1 MDSLDGYPLQFE
13 DMPLKL
19 SKTAGRISKQMSQ
32 PKSTTTEVKAPKA
45 KYSKTRG
52 EHFKDIVITALIVGI
67 IAFVGG
73 MTFQGKQQDA
83 INTAVKGAQTVAPA
97 EVKK

>member
-52 EHFKDIVITALIVGI
+52 EHFKDIVIAMLITGI
-67 IAFVGG
+67 IAFISG
-73 MTFQGKQQDA
+73 MHFQASQQEA
-83 INTAVKGAQTVAPA
+83 IETAVKGAQTTAP
-97 EVKK
+97 VKK

>member
-1 MDSLDGYPLQFE
+1 MDSLTDYPLQFE

-19 SKTAGRISKQMSQ
+19 SKTAGRISHKMSQ
-32 PKSTTTEVKAPKA
+32 PKNNQPEVKAPKA

-67 IAFVGG
+67 IAFIGG

-83 INTAVKGAQTVAPA
+83 INTAVKGAQTVAPT